1 MGKYYKVNEINQLM
15 KEIQKQ
21 TMDALTK
28 QCGKDIFNAMKQYM
42 LENIY
47 EAYEPRVYQRTEKLL
62 NSLTVSPV
70 IRKGNII
77 SIKVYIPNEIINDS
91 SHEMWYDVKQLGLSE
106 GDNPTLSEVME
117 ILERGLNKY
126 REETHVVDDT
136 YQYLMSTNVIIKGL
150 INYLKSKGFNVI

>member
-1 MGKYYKVNEINQLM
+1 MGKYYKVNQINQLM

-21 TMDALTK
+21 TMDAVSK

-47 EAYEPRVYQRTEKLL
+47 EAYEPAIYQRTEQLL

-70 IRKGNII
+70 ISKGNII
-77 SIKVYIPNEIINDS
+77 SIKVYIPNEVITDEE
-91 SHEMWYDVKQLGLSE
+91 HKMWYDVRKLGLSKGE
-106 GDNPTLSEVME
+106 SPTLSQVME
-117 ILERGLNKY
+117 LLELGLNKY
-126 REETHVVDDT
+126 REPVGVIDDT

-150 INYLKSKGFNVI
+150 INYLKTKGFNII